1 MFRVEEEEEEDSG
14 GSTATSVDSGFG
26 GRVPRH
32 RGITECEDEGS
43 EEARASLRV
52 KMARQS
58 RPSCVMHEMRLCEV
72 AALVPDTES
81 VLGTIHLDLALYH
94 ESSRFQA
101 GVQDKLSA
109 HFHLKCAADCENR
122 SALAAI
128 SSLYTGLPNDILPG
142 LTPAEVVELV
152 AGDIQEVGL
161 DYMTAAARTGDT
173 AAKLYL
179 ARAYDSGC
187 NLGSRTRDAGVAL
200 R

>member
-1 MFRVEEEEEEDSG
+1 
-14 GSTATSVDSGFG
+14 
-26 GRVPRH
+26 
-32 RGITECEDEGS
+32 
-43 EEARASLRV
+43 
-52 KMARQS
+52 
-58 RPSCVMHEMRLCEV
+58 MRLCEV

-81 VLGTIHLDLALYH
+81 VLGIIHLDLALYH

-142 LTPAEVVELV
+142 LTQADVQEVV
-152 AGDIQEVGL
+152 L
-161 DYMTAAARTGDT
+161 DYMTAATRSGDT

-187 NLGSRTRDAGVAL
+187 NL
-200 R
+200 